1 VLESRGGAKIIPD
14 DQHLGENLAI
24 ELERLTGNPAQLVEM
39 GLKAYGAA
47 MPGAAQKIA
56 RLCSEVIASEG
67 LAT

>member
-1 VLESRGGAKIIPD
+1 
-14 DQHLGENLAI
+14 LGENLAI